1 MEALKKHLN
10 IIAEEFCPGLFWS
23 LFLTGAFLDVML
35 VLYWKVSSISWDTWQ
50 ACDAHPTIQVAGTI
64 ATLIVCY
71 LVRMSWPTVAMAA
84 FLGGHLFSH
93 W

>member
-1 MEALKKHLN
+1 MESLKKHVD
-10 IIAEEFCPGLFWS
+10 IILTEFCPLLFWV
-23 LFLTGAFLDVML
+23 LFGVGVVTDLLF
-35 VLYWKVSSISWDTWQ
+35 VLYLKIDSISWDTWQ
-50 ACDAHPTIQVAGTI
+50 ACNAHPTIQVAGTI

-71 LVRMSWPTVAMAA
+71 LVRVSWPTVAMAA